1 MKIVLCGLTGLGN
14 VTLEELIK
22 LKINVTKVYTRFEK
36 GKYPYFDCENIA
48 LLAKKNNIPIPRAI

>member
-36 GKYPYFDCENIA
+36 GKYPYFD
-48 LLAKKNNIPIPRAI
+48 

>member
-22 LKINVTKVYTRFEK
+22 LKINVTKFILDLKRQISIF
-36 GKYPYFDCENIA
+36 
-48 LLAKKNNIPIPRAI
+48 